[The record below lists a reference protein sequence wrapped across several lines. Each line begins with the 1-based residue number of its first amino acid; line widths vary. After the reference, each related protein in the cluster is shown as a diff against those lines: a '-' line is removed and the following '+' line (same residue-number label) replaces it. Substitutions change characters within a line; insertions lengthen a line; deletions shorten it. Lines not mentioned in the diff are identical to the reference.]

1 MNFNN
6 NVFNPTSNPDLNDL
20 YGKIEALKAQKEQVL
35 NPPRKR
41 TVYDDINDTW
51 NSLSSDEQHFIEN
64 SDEYKNANIFYQQQ
78 FNAFLIERMGDE
90 FLKSKYG
97 TAPEKVLGVIKE
109 KKDEY
114 QKNLSNDISTIKEQ
128 NKLLM
133 KQNEELNK
141 IIKRLNEE
149 LLVKK

>member
-64 SDEYKNANIFYQQQ
+64 SDEYKNANMFYQQQ

-141 IIKRLNEE
+141 IIKRLNED

>member
-6 NVFNPTSNPDLNDL
+6 NVFNPTNNPDLNDL

-51 NSLSSDEQHFIEN
+51 NGLSSDEQHFIEN
-64 SDEYKNANIFYQQQ
+64 SDEYKNANMFYQQQ

-141 IIKRLNEE
+141 IIKRLNED

>member
-6 NVFNPTSNPDLNDL
+6 NVFNPTNNPDLNDL

-64 SDEYKNANIFYQQQ
+64 SDEYKNANMFYQQQ

-141 IIKRLNEE
+141 IIKRLNED

>member
-6 NVFNPTSNPDLNDL
+6 NVFNPTNNPDLNDL

-41 TVYDDINDTW
+41 TVYDDINDTG
-51 NSLSSDEQHFIEN
+51 NGLSSDEQHFIQN
-64 SDEYKNANIFYQQQ
+64 SDEYKNANMFYQQQ

-141 IIKRLNEE
+141 IIKRLNED

>member
-64 SDEYKNANIFYQQQ
+64 SDEYKNANMFYQQQ